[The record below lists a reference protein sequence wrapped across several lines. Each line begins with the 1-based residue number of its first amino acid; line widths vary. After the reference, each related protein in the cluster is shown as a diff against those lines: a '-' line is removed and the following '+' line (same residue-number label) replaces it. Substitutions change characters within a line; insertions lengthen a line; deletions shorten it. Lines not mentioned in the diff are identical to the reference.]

1 MQNRDFIM
9 KKGVVLVTGG
19 SRGIGQKIVGRFQG
33 EGHAVVSPSRDELDL
48 SNKESVEAYIEN
60 YRGDLSV
67 LVNNAGLNVL
77 GAVAE
82 YSDSDL
88 EKMMETNLLSAFR
101 LCQFAASFDS
111 LHAICNI
118 ASVWSLQSYA
128 GRGVYSMTKSG
139 LVGLT
144 RGLAHD
150 LGPRGVVVNA
160 VSPGFIETE
169 MTAKNISEE
178 RRQALYNSI
187 PLGKFGTTESVAN
200 IVEFL
205 CSSKNEY
212 ITGQN
217 IIIDGGFLA

>member
-1 MQNRDFIM
+1 M
-9 KKGVVLVTGG
+9 KKDVALVTGG
-19 SRGIGQKIVGRFQG
+19 SRGIGQKIVERLRS
-33 EGHAVVSPSRDELDL
+33 EGHTVISPSRDDLDL
-48 SNKESVEAYIEN
+48 SNKESVETYIEN

-67 LVNNAGLNVL
+67 LVNNAGVNVL
-77 GAVAE
+77 GTIEE
-82 YSDSDL
+82 YSDSNL
-88 EKMMETNLLSAFR
+88 EKMMQTNLLAAFR

-111 LHAICNI
+111 LRAICNI
-118 ASVWSLQSYA
+118 ASVWSLRSHT

-139 LVGLT
+139 LLGLT

-150 LGPRGVVVNA
+150 LGSRGVVVNA

-178 RRQALYNSI
+178 RRQALYSNI

-205 CSSKNEY
+205 CSRKNEY

-217 IIIDGGFLA
+217 IIVDGGFLS